1 MTRLMARET
10 LKFEI
15 NIISKQTIC
24 VILGKVKV
32 KFTLKEAMKAQ
43 EGEEEV
49 QFYSFFNFGARCG

>member
-1 MTRLMARET
+1 MARET

-24 VILGKVKV
+24 VILGKVK
-32 KFTLKEAMKAQ
+32 FTLNEAMKAQ
-43 EGEEEV
+43 EGKEEV